1 MIKLRNWL
9 LIATTSCSVW
19 IGTALTLLPQMA
31 AAQDMRVYTTVAAVE
46 ENREQVVSHSLTL
59 FHAGKVYDYMEDVGE
74 VVILEPARNR
84 FIILGGNYTAT
95 DVPFSEVHQFLDA
108 AQSKADEYLEEVQK
122 SGDANQL
129 KRSLAIAFQ
138 MKPDLTA
145 RFNEAEQTLQIQGEF
160 LTYQVHAAA
169 APSPEFLRQ
178 YLDYADW
185 AARLNYVLHPH
196 SAYPT
201 ARIRLDEELKE
212 RGVIPVTVEL
222 SAKLDQPVR
231 LKARHDYR
239 GLQAIDRQL
248 INRWEQQLLAPEIH
262 WVSFHEYQQKLLTAQ
277 AR

>member
-1 MIKLRNWL
+1 MKNLHNSVLSWGIWL
-9 LIATTSCSVW
+9 CVGLA
-19 IGTALTLLPQMA
+19 ALPSLVV
-31 AAQDMRVYTTVAAVE
+31 AQDMRVYTTVAAVE
-46 ENREQVVSHSLTL
+46 DDHEQVVSHSLTL

-108 AQSKADEYLEEVQK
+108 AQAKADEYLDEVQK

-138 MKPDLTA
+138 MKPDLNA
-145 RFNEAEQTLQIQGEF
+145 SYNEAEQSLQVQGEF
-160 LTYQVHAAA
+160 LTYKVHGAAS
-169 APSPEFLRQ
+169 PSADFLEQ

-201 ARIRLDEELKE
+201 ARIQLDEELK
-212 RGVIPVTVEL
+212 RHAVLPVTVEL

-239 GLQAIDRQL
+239 SLQAIDRQL
-248 INRWEQQLLAPEIH
+248 INRWEQQLLAKEIE
-262 WVSFHEYQQKLLTAQ
+262 WVSFHAYQQKLLTAQ